1 MWLFVG
7 HKNLHFDNEL
17 NAHVMS
23 KNYEESGYTFDLDLL
38 SILYQLCVLY
48 PKKSGIVGESN
59 HIRPI

>member
-1 MWLFVG
+1 
-7 HKNLHFDNEL
+7 
-17 NAHVMS
+17 MS